1 MYSSVVFWI
10 TALSCL
16 LAGAVA
22 GWLLR
27 RAFDPSEQRQREL
40 EHRLHES
47 EMALHDYRNRVTGH
61 FRGTAERVN
70 RLTEDYRELHQH
82 LSGGAIELCDVSG
95 PDTAPLLTSLG
106 AAPHAGAA
114 TTDAATATVNPPLD
128 YAPRSSPDAPGILNE
143 EYGLDR
149 SRGGA

>member
-1 MYSSVVFWI
+1 MYNSVVFWI
-10 TALSCL
+10 TTLSCL

-40 EHRLHES
+40 ERRLHES
-47 EMALHDYRNRVTGH
+47 EMALHDYRNQVTEH

-82 LSGGAIELCDVSG
+82 LSGGAIELCDVSAA
-95 PDTAPLLTSLG
+95 DAAPLLTSLG

-114 TTDAATATVNPPLD
+114 TSDTATTVNPPLD

-149 SRGGA
+149 PRGGA

>member
-1 MYSSVVFWI
+1 MFSSAAFWI
-10 TALSCL
+10 TALGCL
-16 LAGAVA
+16 VAGCIA

-27 RAFDPSEQRQREL
+27 RAFDPAEQRQREL
-40 EHRLHES
+40 ERRLHDS
-47 EMALHDYRNRVTGH
+47 ELALHDYRARVTGH

-82 LSGGAIELCDVSG
+82 LSGGAIELCNAAEPGS
-95 PDTAPLLTSLG
+95 APLLTGLG
-106 AAPHAGAA
+106 GPTSTGV
-114 TTDAATATVNPPLD
+114 ATAAITAVNPPLD

-149 SRGGA
+149 AHGA

>member
-1 MYSSVVFWI
+1 MYSSTTFWI
-10 TALSCL
+10 IVLACL
-16 LAGAVA
+16 LAGTAI

-27 RAFDPSEQRQREL
+27 RSFDPSEQRQREF
-40 EHRLHES
+40 ERRLHES
-47 EMALHDYRNRVTGH
+47 EMALHEYRDRVTDH

-82 LSGGAIELCDVSG
+82 LSSGAVTLCEVSG
-95 PDTAPLLTSLG
+95 TDNAPLLTSLG
-106 AAPHAGAA
+106 TSPGTA
-114 TTDAATATVNPPLD
+114 TPIADTATVNPPLD

-149 SRGGA
+149 HRSSDA